1 MVPCKSSAEE
11 VSFEWL
17 HQKISS
23 TDAKVRDS
31 RSKGLELKIYY
42 NPLCEI
48 GPKANR
54 INGVLVVRGGGG
66 GGFFYPCHSL
76 AIKPIRRGAC

>member
-1 MVPCKSSAEE
+1 M
-11 VSFEWL
+11 
-17 HQKISS
+17 QKF
-23 TDAKVRDS
+23 RDS

-66 GGFFYPCHSL
+66 GASSTRVILLPLSL
-76 AIKPIRRGAC
+76 SEGELVSGKKLIRAPKKSRLVVRDK